1 MASLYCESKK
11 VIACWAMGLTQQ
23 KHAVSTIQHIVN
35 LLLLRGNIGRPGAGV
50 CPVRGHSN
58 VQGDRTVGITEHPNE
73 SFLKNLDVQFGI
85 SSPRNSGFN
94 TVQAIQ
100 AMESKSVK
108 VFMGMG
114 GNFARATPDSSRTEE
129 ALAKCELTVQ
139 VTTKLNRTH
148 LAHGK
153 KALILPCLGRSELD
167 VQSSGEQS
175 VTVEDSMGVVHSS
188 RGRNQPASENL
199 KSEVAIVVG
208 MARAAFPENQ
218 NIWQA
223 LQDDYSLIRKKI
235 ESVLPELFE
244 NYNEKITQ
252 PGGFRLY
259 NSAAARKWNTK
270 TGKARFINKP
280 LPILEV
286 PAGKLRLMTIR
297 SHDQYNTTIYGL
309 N

>member
-1 MASLYCESKK
+1 M
-11 VIACWAMGLTQQ
+11 IACWAMGLTQQ

-129 ALAKCELTVQ
+129 ALANCELTVQ
-139 VTTKLNRTH
+139 VTTKLNKTH

-167 VQSSGEQS
+167 VQASGEQS
-175 VTVEDSMGVVHSS
+175 VTVEDSMGLYIHQEGEISL
-188 RGRNQPASENL
+188 PL
-199 KSEVAIVVG
+199 KI
-208 MARAAFPENQ
+208 
-218 NIWQA
+218 
-223 LQDDYSLIRKKI
+223 
-235 ESVLPELFE
+235 
-244 NYNEKITQ
+244 
-252 PGGFRLY
+252 
-259 NSAAARKWNTK
+259 
-270 TGKARFINKP
+270 
-280 LPILEV
+280 
-286 PAGKLRLMTIR
+286 
-297 SHDQYNTTIYGL
+297 
-309 N
+309 